1 MTTLFGVRS
10 VEVLELC
17 SSVLV
22 LLSHDALVSSPLCG
36 VIDDN
41 NPIVK
46 GVVELLDLKSS
57 CRSAAA

>member
-1 MTTLFGVRS
+1 MTTLFGVGPLRCS
-10 VEVLELC
+10 SC
-17 SSVLV
+17 SSVFV
-22 LLSHDALVSSPLCG
+22 LMSHDALVSSPLCG

-57 CRSAAA
+57 CFSTTA

>member
-1 MTTLFGVRS
+1 MF
-10 VEVLELC
+10 VLM
-17 SSVLV
+17 SY
-22 LLSHDALVSSPLCG
+22 DALVSSPLCG